1 MSGRRPPPSASVRLA
16 AVAAGTAWISMLS
29 WSGLAVDAGAYL
41 RPLLLIA
48 VAVVAA
54 GALLRRLRAP
64 AVLVA
69 AAQLVVGGAA
79 VSLAVT
85 GSPVPLGAAW
95 TELTAAFDA
104 AGDSARLY
112 AAPVPVEAPPIDP
125 FLLAAGAACLV
136 LVDLLAC
143 TLRHVALAGLPLLA
157 VQSVPTSLL
166 STGPRWWVFLLSA
179 AGFLALLFLD
189 QDDRVARWGR
199 RPHDGSADAA
209 PEPGTLARPGPL
221 RASAGAIGTLSVG
234 MALALPLVIPSAD
247 LDLLGAGR
255 GGSGGSE
262 IELENPMVD
271 LTRDLVRG
279 TDFPLLRVRTT
290 DRDPSYLRI
299 AVLNR
304 FSADEWSSG
313 DREVP
318 VDQLPRGELPDLEG
332 VSPDVERVEHDYEV
346 EVTEEFEST
355 WLPTQ
360 APVSAVVAPGDW
372 RYDVAT
378 MDFIAGEDALTTA
391 GLRYEM
397 TAVDLARVPE
407 DMVAAPSGAGLVD
420 GEFLELPLGLSPVVD
435 QLATSVTAGAG
446 SPYEKA
452 VALQDWFRSDGNFTY
467 STDVEPG
474 NGSDDLQK
482 FLVEDRRGYCEQFA
496 AAMAVMARSL
506 GIPARVAVGFLRP
519 DRVEGQTWE
528 YSTWD
533 LHAWPEIFVP
543 GSGWVAFE
551 PTPPDRAAE
560 VPAYT
565 RIDVGPGE
573 EPVLPSENAQPNQE
587 DLPRG
592 PETAPAPAPDEEETP
607 QAEAAEAAFPW
618 GTLASAILAVVLLVG
633 SLLLP
638 RGVRRGR
645 RERRLRGGPEAVWTE
660 LRDTALDL
668 GIRWPDGRS
677 PRQLRL
683 LLLEHLRSPGA
694 PGEAGRA
701 AHGSQVAPETA
712 AALDRLVQALER
724 GRYARPGSPVPQV
737 RADAETCLAA
747 LESGATR
754 RARRRAAWW
763 PRTAFSR
770 RTTTPRRLS
779 DGEPERTRSDL
790 VDHVG

>member
-1 MSGRRPPPSASVRLA
+1 MSRRRPPPGASLRLA
-16 AVAAGTAWISMLS
+16 AVAAGTAWVSMLS

-41 RPLLLIA
+41 GPLLLIA

-69 AAQLVVGGAA
+69 AVQLLVAGAA
-79 VSLAVT
+79 VSLEVT
-85 GSPVPLGAAW
+85 GSPVPLGPAW
-95 TELTAAFDA
+95 AELTAAFDA

-112 AAPVPVEAPPIDP
+112 AAPVPVVAPPIDP
-125 FLLAAGAACLV
+125 FMLAAGAGCLV

-143 TLRHVALAGLPLLA
+143 TLRRVALAGLPLLA

-166 STGPRWWVFLLSA
+166 ATGPRWWVFLLSA
-179 AGFLALLFLD
+179 AGFLLLLFLD

-199 RPHDGSADAA
+199 PFDAA
-209 PEPGTLARPGPL
+209 TGTRPEQGTPAHPGPL
-221 RASAGAIGTLSVG
+221 RASAGAVGTLSVG
-234 MALALPLVIPSAD
+234 IALALPLVIPSAD
-247 LDLLGAGR
+247 LDLLGSGR
-255 GGSGGSE
+255 GGAGGSE

-279 TDFPLLRVRTT
+279 EDFPLLRVRTT

-332 VSPDVERVEHDYEV
+332 VAPDVERIEHDYEV
-346 EVTEEFEST
+346 EATEEFEST

-378 MDFIAGEDALTTA
+378 MDFIAGEDDLTTA
-391 GLRYEM
+391 GLSYEM
-397 TAVDLARVPE
+397 TAVDLVRVPE

-420 GEFLELPLGLSPVVD
+420 EEFLDLPVGLSPVVD
-435 QLATSVTAGAG
+435 ELATSVTAGAG

-506 GIPARVAVGFLRP
+506 DIPARVAVGFLRP
-519 DRVEGQTWE
+519 DRVDAQTWE

-533 LHAWPEIFVP
+533 LHAWPELFVP

-551 PTPPDRAAE
+551 PTPPDRAAD
-560 VPAYT
+560 VPPYT
-565 RIDVGPGE
+565 RIEVGAGE
-573 EPVLPSENAQPNQE
+573 EPMLPSENAQPNGD

-592 PETAPAPAPDEEETP
+592 PESVPAPAPAEEEAP
-607 QAEAAEAAFPW
+607 VAAAAEETFPW
-618 GTLASAILAVVLLVG
+618 GTVASGILAVVLLTG

-638 RGVRRGR
+638 GGVRRGR
-645 RERRLRGGPEAVWTE
+645 RERRLRGGPEEVWAE
-660 LRDTALDL
+660 LRDTARDL
-668 GIRWPDGRS
+668 GIPWPDGRS
-677 PRQLRL
+677 PRQLRRV
-683 LLLEHLRSPGA
+683 LLEHLGSPAG
-694 PGEAGRA
+694 PGPEERP
-701 AHGSQVAPETA
+701 AHGAQVAPEAT
-712 AALDRLVQALER
+712 AALDRLVLALER
-724 GRYARPGSPVPQV
+724 GRYARPGNPVPQV

-747 LESGATR
+747 LEGGAPR

-763 PRTAFSR
+763 PRTAFTR
-770 RTTTPRRLS
+770 RTPTPRRLG

-790 VDHVG
+790 VDRVG